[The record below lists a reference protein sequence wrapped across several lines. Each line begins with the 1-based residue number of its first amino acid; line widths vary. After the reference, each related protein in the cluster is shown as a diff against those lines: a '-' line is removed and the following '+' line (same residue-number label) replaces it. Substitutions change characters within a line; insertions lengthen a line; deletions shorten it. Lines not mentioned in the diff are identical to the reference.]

1 MQPPPEI
8 ATHACIN
15 PLQAKNM
22 RLDQSCCY
30 ILQLLPQDNSSQFT
44 YCVVWCCAL
53 FKWGFWY
60 LKMTCVG
67 HKIKEDENL
76 GWTIQNN
83 KQRTEKVKKRTQA
96 GRVEWSRES
105 RMFTC
110 CKRVFTF
117 SYADATVSSWCS
129 GRARKMVPTVL
140 YCSLVSRFQNQY
152 WDQHSNGVK

>member
-1 MQPPPEI
+1 MHVLIPYKPKI
-8 ATHACIN
+8 WDWTN
-15 PLQAKNM
+15 PAVIYYN
-22 RLDQSCCY
+22 SCHRT
-30 ILQLLPQDNSSQFT
+30 IHHSLLTS
-44 YCVVWCCAL
+44 VVWCRAL

-67 HKIKEDENL
+67 HKMKEDENL